1 MTGIQMLFPLS
12 MSVFMLWAEVRSE
25 LDGNLSRK
33 EMLKK
38 SGGRAERRKRE
49 LKRQMELNNNNCH
62 TLTSAHLHWQ
72 LQREQL
78 SRELLP

>member
-33 EMLKK
+33 ETLKK
-38 SGGRAERRKRE
+38 SGGRVERRR
-49 LKRQMELNNNNCH
+49 R
-62 TLTSAHLHWQ
+62 A
-72 LQREQL
+72 
-78 SRELLP
+78 